1 MPGALGCPAFLWPA
15 LHSGTGLQA
24 EAEPDRFCA
33 QTDKR
38 TGAKD
43 MPVLGIGG
51 VFFRAKDPEAL
62 TAWYDR
68 HLGVGSGHDGSGTK
82 NEGDWFWQV
91 QAGPVVFAPFKAAT
105 DYWPAGKEFLLNF
118 RVSGLDA
125 LLASLRTANIDV
137 ETRAEWDTPE
147 TGRFVRIYDPEGNP
161 IELWE
166 PPAGG

>member
-1 MPGALGCPAFLWPA
+1 
-15 LHSGTGLQA
+15 
-24 EAEPDRFCA
+24 
-33 QTDKR
+33 
-38 TGAKD
+38 

-51 VFFRAKDPEAL
+51 VFFRAKEPEAL
-62 TAWYDR
+62 SAWYDR

-82 NEGDWFWQV
+82 NADDGFWQV
-91 QAGPVVFAPFKAAT
+91 KAGPVVFAPFKAAT

-125 LLASLRTANIDV
+125 LLSSLRASGIDV

-147 TGRFVRIYDPEGNP
+147 TGRFARIHDPEGNP

-166 PPAGG
+166 PPSVG

>member
-1 MPGALGCPAFLWPA
+1 
-15 LHSGTGLQA
+15 
-24 EAEPDRFCA
+24 
-33 QTDKR
+33 
-38 TGAKD
+38 

-82 NEGDWFWQV
+82 NESDWFWQV
-91 QAGPVVFAPFKAAT
+91 KAGPVVFAPFKAAT

-125 LLASLRTANIDV
+125 LLASLRAADITV

-147 TGRFVRIYDPEGNP
+147 TGRFARIYDPEGNP

-166 PPAGG
+166 PPSGG